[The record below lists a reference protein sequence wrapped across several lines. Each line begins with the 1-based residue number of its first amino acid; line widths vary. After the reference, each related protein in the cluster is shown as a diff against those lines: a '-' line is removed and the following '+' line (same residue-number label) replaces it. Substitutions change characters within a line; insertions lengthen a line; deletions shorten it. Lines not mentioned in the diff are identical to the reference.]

1 MQRFAEMFTDPDSD
15 PRVEIP
21 TRSDERTMLV
31 ASLRR
36 QRETLVLKCSG
47 LDPEA
52 MALRSVDFSGLS
64 LLGLVR
70 HLADVEHRWFR
81 QRLAGQDGPAPFA
94 TDAEPD
100 GAFDH
105 AAPGAARTAAAWR
118 AWQEEVD
125 FAERF
130 VAEAPDLDVWAI
142 DPWQGRIS
150 LRWVLLHMV
159 EEYARHNGHADL
171 LRQGIDGAVGL

>member
-1 MQRFAEMFTDPDSD
+1 MQRFAEMFTDPGRD
-15 PRVEIP
+15 PRVEVP
-21 TRSDERTMLV
+21 TQSDERTMLV

-36 QRETLVLKCSG
+36 QRDTLVLKCSG

-52 MALRSVDFSGLS
+52 MAMRSVDFSGLS

-81 QRLAGQDGPAPFA
+81 QRLAGQEGAAPFS
-94 TDAEPD
+94 TVDEPD
-100 GAFDH
+100 GAFDR
-105 AAPGAARTAAAWR
+105 AVPGAARTAEAWR
-118 AWQEEVD
+118 VWREEVD

-130 VAEAPDLDVWAI
+130 VAEAPDLDVSAD

>member
-1 MQRFAEMFTDPDSD
+1 MQRFAEMFTDPGND
-15 PRVEIP
+15 PRVEVP
-21 TRSDERTMLV
+21 TQSDERTMLV

-36 QRETLVLKCSG
+36 QRDTLVLKCSG

-52 MALRSVDFSGLS
+52 MAMRSVDFSGLS

-81 QRLAGQDGPAPFA
+81 QRLAGQEGPAPFS
-94 TDAEPD
+94 TVDEPD
-100 GAFDH
+100 GAFDR
-105 AAPGAARTAAAWR
+105 ARPGAARTAEAWR
-118 AWQEEVD
+118 VWRAEVD

-130 VAEAPDLDVWAI
+130 VAEAPDLDVSAN